1 MNVER
6 LPRRRLAEGGL
17 SVERCALKKIAIYGG
32 TFDPIHHGHL
42 IVAREALEKLGAEQV
57 IFIPARVSP
66 LRKTAPVARDEVRL
80 LMIKAAIESE
90 PGFAVDDCELLRPP
104 PSYTIDTIEQIR
116 QRNSEATIYCLI
128 GEDNVDKLT
137 KWRRFADLEKMVR
150 LVVLDRSGQQPHHAY
165 PIIRRKIDISA
176 TEIRKRV
183 ATGRSI
189 RYFVPPAVE
198 EIIRREK
205 LYLEQRKEPRK
216 I

>member
-1 MNVER
+1 M
-6 LPRRRLAEGGL
+6 
-17 SVERCALKKIAIYGG
+17 KKIAIYGG

-42 IVAREALEKLGAEQV
+42 IVAREALERLGTDEV

-66 LRKTAPVARDEVRL
+66 LRKTAPFARDEIRL
-80 LMIKAAIESE
+80 LMIQAAIERE
-90 PGFAVDDCELLRPP
+90 PGFIVDDCELRRPP
-104 PSYTIDTIEQIR
+104 PSYTIDTVEQIR
-116 QRNSEATIYCLI
+116 RLKGDATIYCLI
-128 GEDNVDKLT
+128 GEDNVGKLT

-150 LVVLDRSGQQPHHAY
+150 FVVLDRTGEQPSHVY
-165 PIIRRKIDISA
+165 PVIRRKIDISA

-205 LYLEQRKEPRK
+205 LYLEQRK
-216 I
+216 